1 MARKPEKHPDY
12 FTPEEAAVLVAAAPS
27 YEVRM
32 AMRIMLR
39 TGLRVSECLSLR
51 PADLRLNLDPPI
63 LSLRP
68 DVLGKKAKRGR
79 EVPVPA
85 DLVESLANLKSFHR
99 RDRDRPRPLF
109 DISRNWVSKSM
120 KEEEAA
126 GIDPA
131 KDHPRALRHTYGR
144 KAVLRRGADS
154 RAPGL
159 AGTPVP
165 GGRPPLLVGGKAL
178 GNRDGPGATTR
189 DSVRCRDPT
198 ASDLQ
203 RGGSALNRRSQGTRR
218 VGQLRLATTGS
229 IPSCY

>member
-1 MARKPEKHPDY
+1 M
-12 FTPEEAAVLVAAAPS
+12 LVAAAPS

-99 RDRDRPRPLF
+99 RDWNRPLF

-120 KEEEAA
+120 KEDEAA

-131 KDHPRALRHTYGR
+131 KDHPHALRHTYGR
-144 KAVLRRGADS
+144 KAVLRGV
-154 RAPGL
+154 P
-159 AGTPVP
+159 TPVLQAWL
-165 GGRPPLLVGGKAL
+165 GHLSLVGGHHFWW
-178 GNRDGPGATTR
+178 
-189 DSVRCRDPT
+189 VE
-198 ASDLQ
+198 
-203 RGGSALNRRSQGTRR
+203 
-218 VGQLRLATTGS
+218 RL
-229 IPSCY
+229 

>member
-1 MARKPEKHPDY
+1 MA
-12 FTPEEAAVLVAAAPS
+12 TAPS

-85 DLVESLANLKSFHR
+85 DLVESPANLKSFHR
-99 RDRDRPRPLF
+99 RDRNRPLF

-120 KEEEAA
+120 KEEEA

-131 KDHPRALRHTYGR
+131 KDHPHALRHTYGR
-144 KAVLRRGADS
+144 KRCSAGCRLRCS
-154 RAPGL
+154 R
-159 AGTPVP
+159 
-165 GGRPPLLVGGKAL
+165 L
-178 GNRDGPGATTR
+178 GWDTCPWWAATTSGGWKGSR
-189 DSVRCRDPT
+189 EQGRTRRHHKRLGPLPRS
-198 ASDLQ
+198 SGQ
-203 RGGSALNRRSQGTRR
+203 RPSKAWLSPEPVIPRNQMGGSTPACYNRVNSKLLLTTTR
-218 VGQLRLATTGS
+218 TET
-229 IPSCY
+229 C